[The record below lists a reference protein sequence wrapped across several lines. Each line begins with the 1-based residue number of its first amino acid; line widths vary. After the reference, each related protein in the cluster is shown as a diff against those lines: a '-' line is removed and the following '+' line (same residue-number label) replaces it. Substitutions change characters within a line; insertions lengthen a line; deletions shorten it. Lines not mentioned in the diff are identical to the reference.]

1 MTRRRDA
8 QIDTGLYQRG
18 DYEQDRKTGKQ
29 QIPAM
34 CRAAGKTEKR
44 AAQSKETVWP
54 IHIEVS

>member
-29 QIPAM
+29 QIPPNVQGSWKN
-34 CRAAGKTEKR
+34 REKGSSKAKR
-44 AAQSKETVWP
+44 QSGQFTLR
-54 IHIEVS
+54 